1 MSPQAQAYEH
11 LVPSWWLALFKG
23 FTQYILAGGSTSPEV
38 GQESIERMAF
48 TALSLLGAC
57 R

>member
-23 FTQYILAGGSTSPEV
+23 FTRYILAGGSTSPEV